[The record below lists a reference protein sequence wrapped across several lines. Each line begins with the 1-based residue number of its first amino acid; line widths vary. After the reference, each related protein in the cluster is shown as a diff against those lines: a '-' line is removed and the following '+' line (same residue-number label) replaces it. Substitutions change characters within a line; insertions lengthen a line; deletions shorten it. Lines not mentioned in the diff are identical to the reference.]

1 MPIAQIGDLK
11 IHYQVRGL
19 GDPLL
24 LIMGYRGSGYMW
36 GDEFLFPLS
45 RYFSVIT
52 FDNRGTGKSDK
63 PNAVY
68 TIPMM
73 AGDAAGLLEHLRIQ
87 QAHVFGV
94 SMGGMIAQ
102 ELALRY
108 PRRVDRLILGCTH
121 CGGPLATLPPLYV
134 LETLLTPPDL
144 SREVAIRRQWP
155 VMFSPDFVMT
165 NPAFLDR
172 LTERS
177 LAHPT
182 PLYSAIRQA
191 MAIQRFNTYG
201 RLSQIMAPTLIASGD
216 DDRLVPL
223 ANAYLLADRIPGAAL
238 EIFPGAGH
246 GFFWQ
251 SPERVVNLLSAF
263 CYESWKDDG
272 MLTTREFPFG

>member
-73 AGDAAGLLEHLRIQ
+73 AGDAAGLLEHLGIQ

-144 SREVAIRRQWP
+144 SREVAIRRQWA

-165 NPAFLDR
+165 NAAFLDR

-201 RLSQIMAPTLIASGD
+201 RLSQMMTPTLIASGD
-216 DDRLVPL
+216 DDMLVPL

-238 EIFPGAGH
+238 EILPGAGH

-251 SPERVVNLLSAF
+251 SPELVVNLLSAF
-263 CYESWKDDG
+263 CYES
-272 MLTTREFPFG
+272 